1 MHPVAPLH
9 VRVERF
15 ARWHALL
22 IAFDVAVALAG
33 VWNAWRWWSSGDAQD
48 FPVMAGLS
56 LAAFLLVLT
65 AQVPYWRIR
74 SFTLSHGADGWILQ
88 QERRQRRLA
97 QVRAL
102 SLPGLLLVLGL
113 SDRGRE
119 VLPVPSDI
127 APAVWRELRTRL
139 AL

>member
-1 MHPVAPLH
+1 MQPAPPLH

-15 ARWHALL
+15 SRWHALL
-22 IAFDVAVALAG
+22 IGFDLAVALAG
-33 VWNAWRWWSSGDAQD
+33 AWNAWRWWEAGDAGD
-48 FPVMAGLS
+48 FQLMAGLS
-56 LAAFLLVLT
+56 LAVFLMVLT
-65 AQVPYWRIR
+65 AQVPYWKIR
-74 SFTLSHGADGWILQ
+74 SFTLSHGAQGWQLQ
-88 QERRQRRLA
+88 QERRQRKLA

>member
-1 MHPVAPLH
+1 MHPAAPLH

-22 IAFDVAVALAG
+22 MAFDFAVALAG
-33 VWNAWRWWSSGDAQD
+33 AWNAWQWWRHGGVIE
-48 FPVMAGLS
+48 FRVMAGLS
-56 LAAFLLVLT
+56 LAVFLMVLT
-65 AQVPYWRIR
+65 AQVPYWKIR
-74 SFTLSHGADGWILQ
+74 SFTLSHGAQGWLLQ
-88 QERRQRRLA
+88 QQQRRHTLA

-119 VLPVPSDI
+119 VLPVPADI
-127 APAVWRELRTRL
+127 APAIWRELRTRL
-139 AL
+139 TV

>member
-1 MHPVAPLH
+1 MQPAAPLH

-15 ARWHALL
+15 SRWHALL
-22 IAFDVAVALAG
+22 IGFDLAVALAG
-33 VWNAWRWWSSGDAQD
+33 AWNAWRWWDAGDALD

-56 LAAFLLVLT
+56 LGVFLMVLT
-65 AQVPYWRIR
+65 AQVPYWKIR
-74 SFTLSHGADGWILQ
+74 SFTLSHGAQGWELQ

>member
-1 MHPVAPLH
+1 MQSGAALH

-22 IAFDVAVALAG
+22 FAFDLAVALAG
-33 VWNAWRWWSSGDAQD
+33 VWNAWQWWSGGSAQE
-48 FPVMAGLS
+48 FQVMAGLS
-56 LAAFLLVLT
+56 LGVFLMVLT
-65 AQVPYWRIR
+65 AQIPYWKLR
-74 SFTLSHGADGWILQ
+74 SFTLSHGAQGWMLQ
-88 QERRQRRLA
+88 QDRRLRRLA
-97 QVRAL
+97 QVRSL

-113 SDRGRE
+113 SERGRE

>member
-1 MHPVAPLH
+1 MQPAPPLH

-22 IAFDVAVALAG
+22 IGFDVAVMLAG
-33 VWNAWRWWSSGDAQD
+33 VWNAWQWWDSGSVQE
-48 FPVMAGLS
+48 FRIMAGLS
-56 LAAFLLVLT
+56 LGVFLMVLT
-65 AQVPYWRIR
+65 AQVPYWKIS
-74 SFTLSHGADGWILQ
+74 SFTLSHGAQGWLLQ
-88 QERRQRRLA
+88 QNRRRHSLA

-127 APAVWRELRTRL
+127 APAIWRELRTRL